1 MGPRPAPSIGGPR
14 DLPPSFAEPS
24 SLRVP
29 STGAPSSLDFQ
40 LVLSSSCRRYVFAAR
55 SLSIRSTFQ
64 QFAVVRFVSLSK
76 LISLMMSVQG
86 DAGGEAVEERHLV
99 HDAKRQ
105 RTSLDSM
112 KVVMAAQYIQQHLP
126 NIEPFLRRVVQEEV
140 ENAIWRNV
148 HFSPRAPLN
157 KIQASVN
164 NQYSLLF
171 QNSLPGTLFTSSK
184 IEAEGQEPVEIVLV
198 DSQTRQIITH
208 GPLSSIKVEVLVLDG
223 DFGVDG
229 QEEWTEKEFNDSIV
243 REREG
248 KRPLLSG
255 ELMVTLNKGLGR
267 LGDANFTD
275 NSSWTRSRRFRL
287 GARVCQNKFRQRVQ
301 EALSGSFLVKDHRG
315 ELYKK
320 HHPPSLEDDVWRL
333 EKIGKDGVFHKRL
346 AEYRIVT
353 VQDFLKNFVM
363 DPDKLRQMLGTGM
376 SNKMWDATVEH
387 AKKCIIPHEKLY
399 SYNCS
404 QGLVLVFNAINE
416 LLGAIIQDKLYRLDE
431 LPPTEKLLI
440 HKLKQDAYAS
450 QDRIIEI
457 IRPLASNF
465 QRLLSPDSLTLQA
478 VSFDE
483 HIPCTSLGNHDDQIL
498 NTNPLRLPNLKG
510 DSTMHELYQTINT
523 FSGTGPAQA
532 QGSCSFQLDSNPR
545 CYHNMP
551 LINYETGSFAEPVI
565 PEVHMLRPSQFPVL
579 WDQPSDLVHVPDAR
593 KCKICASHAPR
604 FGAHI
609 FSSKWVKLKAVSRLM
624 AIARRS
630 SRRAAF
636 MKPAYPVVS
645 SSMYDDTYGEL
656 AVLLRGNTA

>member
-1 MGPRPAPSIGGPR
+1 
-14 DLPPSFAEPS
+14 
-24 SLRVP
+24 
-29 STGAPSSLDFQ
+29 
-40 LVLSSSCRRYVFAAR
+40 
-55 SLSIRSTFQ
+55 
-64 QFAVVRFVSLSK
+64 
-76 LISLMMSVQG
+76 MMSVQG
-86 DAGGEAVEERHLV
+86 DAGGEAVEDGHLV

-148 HFSPRAPLN
+148 HFTPRAPLN

-164 NQYSLLF
+164 NQYRLLF
-171 QNSLPGTLFTSSK
+171 QSSLPGTLFTSSK
-184 IEAEGQEPVEIVLV
+184 IEAEGQEPVEIVLI

-255 ELMVTLNKGLGR
+255 ELMVALNKGLGR

-287 GARVCQNKFRQRVQ
+287 GARVCQNRFRHRVQ

-363 DPDKLRQMLGTGM
+363 DPDKLRQVLGTGM

-387 AKKCIIPHEKLY
+387 AKKCIIPPEKLY

-404 QGLVLVFNAINE
+404 QGLVLVFNAIYE
-416 LLGAIIQDKLYRLDE
+416 LLGAIIQDKLYCLDE
-431 LPPTEKLLI
+431 LPPTEKVLI

-457 IRPLASNF
+457 IQPLASNF
-465 QRLLSPDSLTLQA
+465 HRLLSPDSLTLHA
-478 VSFDE
+478 VSCFDDQ
-483 HIPCTSLGNHDDQIL
+483 IPCTSLGNHDDQIL
-498 NTNPLRLPNLKG
+498 SLPNLKG
-510 DSTMHELYQTINT
+510 DSTMHGLYQTINT
-523 FSGTGPAQA
+523 FSGTGPGQV
-532 QGSCSFQLDSNPR
+532 QGSCSFQYRDT
-545 CYHNMP
+545 P
-551 LINYETGSFAEPVI
+551 LINYETGSFA
-565 PEVHMLRPSQFPVL
+565 SQFPVL
-579 WDQPSDLVHVPDAR
+579 WDQPSDLVHVPDTR
-593 KCKICASHAPR
+593 KCKLCVPHAPR
-604 FGAHI
+604 FGAHL

-636 MKPAYPVVS
+636 AKSTFPVVS

-656 AVLLRGNTA
+656 AVLLRGNTAA